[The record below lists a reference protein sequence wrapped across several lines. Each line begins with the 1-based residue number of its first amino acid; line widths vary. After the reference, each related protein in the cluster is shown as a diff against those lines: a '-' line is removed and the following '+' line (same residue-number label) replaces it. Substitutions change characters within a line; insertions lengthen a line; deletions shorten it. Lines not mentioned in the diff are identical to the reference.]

1 MRRNLKAYNNVNI
14 ESTMLAAD
22 PHKVVLMMLDGA
34 LESMAQAKGAIE
46 RKDLA
51 LKSKQITKSVNIL
64 TALQNA
70 LDKEAEPEISANF
83 ENLYGYCIDSLNDA
97 SVTLNTATIDEV
109 HTFLVPLRDA
119 WKDMP
124 EESKQEGIELL
135 KQKDQSGQAIGA

>member
-22 PHKVVLMMLDGA
+22 PHKIVLMMLDGA

-64 TALQNA
+64 TALRSA
-70 LDKEAEPEISANF
+70 LDKDAEPVISKNF
-83 ENLYGYCIDSLNDA
+83 DDLYSYCINKLNDA
-97 SVTLNTATIDEV
+97 SVSLDIAVIDEV

-119 WKDMP
+119 WKEMP
-124 EESKQEGIELL
+124 ESSKQEGIELL
-135 KQKDQSGQAIGA
+135 KKKDQPNQVVGA